1 MTFINCQILSIL
13 PLLIYSVASANFL
26 EPTDSLVEN
35 QAKNGHDTLDIRYE
49 IISQKYLPR
58 HNIIK
63 IKIPPYLSTQ
73 EVMEQIR
80 LVLQWPGDPPPQ
92 KITIVYIFK
101 ETDQIGDSSQTGAIF
116 IPGQGF
122 TWKLNDWKP
131 IEFPLVEP
139 TLQEKI
145 IYNTLLDSMFTQGI
159 TDHNLEIKK
168 KIAQQFNISVSKL
181 DSIYFKV
188 KYWMYY

>member
-1 MTFINCQILSIL
+1 MTCINSQILLIL
-13 PLLIYSVASANFL
+13 LLLIYGVADANFF
-26 EPTDSLVEN
+26 ESTDSPEDN
-35 QAKNGHDTLDIRYE
+35 AQNGHDTLNIRYE

-58 HNIIK
+58 HDIIK

-92 KITIVYIFK
+92 KTTFVYIFR

-116 IPGQGF
+116 TPGHGL
-122 TWKLNDWKP
+122 TWNLNDWKP

-168 KIAQQFNISVSKL
+168 KIAQQFNITVSKL